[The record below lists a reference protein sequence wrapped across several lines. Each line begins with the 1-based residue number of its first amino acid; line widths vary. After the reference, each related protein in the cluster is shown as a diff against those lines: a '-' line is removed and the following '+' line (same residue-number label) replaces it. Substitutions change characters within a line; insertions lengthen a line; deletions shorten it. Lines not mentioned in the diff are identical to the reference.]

1 LKGYL
6 LILSTGPVKAN
17 TDVTWSIKEGGV
29 ETGTYHPDG
38 AWASYNQT
46 ITKPTTQPAYW
57 RSDVLSPI
65 DSTFDISV
73 TYTPEGQN
81 QQVTINRQLK
91 TRLLDPAVPALNGQF
106 NTDVDMLQR
115 AMIEIFALN
124 QGRLSSYQRGYYQD
138 NSDGQYYVTNAGNKF
153 SKVADEVW
161 NFQKFSMNLGAS
173 ADKKADAVFLE
184 SLWNE
189 FDLILQAGAIGAV
202 DNNSSNYNAWV
213 SQAVSVTGY

>member
-91 TRLLDPAVPALNGQF
+91 TRFLAPAVPALNGQF
-106 NTDVDMLQR
+106 NPDLAILQR
-115 AMIEIFALN
+115 AMIDIFAIN
-124 QGRLSSYQRGYYQD
+124 PGRLSSVWPETLVFEGGAPRAGAWEASGAFIFRRDTRLAENHPRQRHRLCRTSQR
-138 NSDGQYYVTNAGNKF
+138 
-153 SKVADEVW
+153 VACW
-161 NFQKFSMNLGAS
+161 R
-173 ADKKADAVFLE
+173 
-184 SLWNE
+184 
-189 FDLILQAGAIGAV
+189 LQAAAR
-202 DNNSSNYNAWV
+202 
-213 SQAVSVTGY
+213 TGWWRARARASHSRPITCRL